1 MVDDPAVAD
10 LLEEHSGAR
19 SPSMVAQIVVFVLMT
34 LLAAVAGFGANMAL
48 ETMRQQDTAG
58 QHASD
63 AEQHANGHG
72 DTNDGGDD
80 AVQKRQ
86 VGDLTTVE
94 LPVII
99 TNLAAPSGTWI
110 RLELAVRFHSSPE
123 PTLIEDIHQDLMA
136 FVRTMQLEQ
145 ISGPSGYMHF
155 KSDLAERAA
164 IRSEGTA
171 DSVLIKVL
179 LFE

>member
-10 LLEEHSGAR
+10 LLEEQSGAR
-19 SPSMVAQIVVFVLMT
+19 GPGMATRIVVFVLMT
-34 LLAAVAGFGANMAL
+34 LLAAGAGFGANMML
-48 ETMRQQDTAG
+48 ETMRQQDAAA

-63 AEQHANGHG
+63 AGQHADGHG
-72 DTNDGGDD
+72 SKDKAGQDSIS
-80 AVQKRQ
+80 KKQ

-99 TNLAAPSGTWI
+99 TNLAAPADTWI
-110 RLELAVRFHSSPE
+110 RLELAVRFHNSPK
-123 PTLIEDIHQDLMA
+123 PALIEDIHQDLMA

-155 KSDLAERAA
+155 KSDLAERAV

-171 DSVLIKVL
+171 DSILIKVL